1 MAASI
6 RPGED
11 SGGVFVDCNSNGP
24 PVILKTE
31 PVVEDKN
38 ENGQAGQYFV
48 DKVTGEYYFRSSNGD
63 LEQLL
68 AADMDAGEISIQT
81 VSEQVLVPDGMVGLI
96 IGRGGE
102 QITRLQ
108 AESRCKIQMAQDGQG
123 QQHRYRQAGKI

>member
-1 MAASI
+1 MTETTLAETD
-6 RPGED
+6 GDE
-11 SGGVFVDCNSNGP
+11 VFVTPSSATTISYYCKYHVAS
-24 PVILKTE
+24 LKIRME
-31 PVVEDKN
+31 EIFIDPMISSAALAMS
-38 ENGQAGQYFV
+38 GAGVSASCESQP
-48 DKVTGEYYFRSSNGD
+48 
-63 LEQLL
+63 
-68 AADMDAGEISIQT
+68 SIQT